1 MSALPSDGQKMWV
14 LVMALAVAVMALFLV
29 VMNQSRR
36 LDLMMLRGPGL
47 GSPQGTMMRRDI
59 PPAAMDRLFLKE
71 DQEIYTDPGGRFAFV
86 HPKGVYVSANTTT
99 STEGT
104 VTGIILTSM
113 PMSEGPVP
121 DMHITVT
128 DTYGQSV
135 EFRTWENLDIPYY
148 DELVSS
154 FRLMK

>member
-1 MSALPSDGQKMWV
+1 
-14 LVMALAVAVMALFLV
+14 MALAVAVMALFLV

-36 LDLMMLRGPGL
+36 LDLMMLR
-47 GSPQGTMMRRDI
+47 RDI
-59 PPAAMDRLFLKE
+59 PPAVTDRLFVKE
-71 DQEIYTDPGGRFAFV
+71 DQEIYTDPGGRFTFV

-113 PMSEGPVP
+113 PISESPVP